1 MTAFDRS
8 ERFEHELPDILTAI
22 AAPRVPDYVDDLLAQ
37 AAATRQRPRRTFP
50 ERWLGMDAIADRG
63 SVSAFLWRPLIAAAL
78 FLALLAGAL
87 LLAGSQQRRVP
98 PPFGPAKN
106 GEIAFGEGDIYVRD
120 GIDGTSTLVIG
131 GPTFDFA
138 ASFTRDGQRLTFLRR
153 VSGSP
158 GTPTERLQ
166 LFVADPDG
174 SNVQPVS
181 GPLVTPDWSDMAPD
195 SSSVVIAAGQPGAGQ
210 QLFIADLDHPGP
222 LHHIDLGPNLEA
234 ETPNF
239 LGPSGAEIV
248 FRGTTVTPQGVR
260 HGIFTVDPGGHR
272 VKALTPTDG
281 TDANSGYTY
290 PQPSPDG
297 RYVAYWTWDEQ
308 LHGLRIH
315 VLDLHTGEDRTL
327 TDVGRSEGWATF
339 SPDSSRIIFQNYTT
353 ERDQVFVVP
362 VDGGGPR
369 LAMGPM
375 YRAVDNQA
383 VGGIFSPDG
392 KSVIVFDTATKE
404 SRIVDAAK
412 GGDGE
417 ILPWSAADI
426 SGWQR
431 LAP

>member
-22 AAPRVPDYVDDLLAQ
+22 APPRVPDYVEDLLAQ
-37 AAATRQRPRRTFP
+37 AAATRQRPRWTRA
-50 ERWLGMDAIADRG
+50 ERWFRMDTIADRG
-63 SVSAFLWRPLIAAAL
+63 SVPALPWRPLLVA
-78 FLALLAGAL
+78 AL
-87 LLAGSQQRRVP
+87 LLALIVSALLVAGSQQQRIP
-98 PPFGPAKN
+98 APFGPAKN
-106 GEIAFGEGDIYVRD
+106 GELAFGEGDIYLRD
-120 GIDGTSTLVIG
+120 GIDGASKLVIG

-138 ASFTRDGQRLTFLRR
+138 GNFTRDGQRLTFLRR
-153 VSGSP
+153 VSGTP
-158 GTPTERLQ
+158 GTPSERLQ
-166 LFVADPDG
+166 LFVADADG
-174 SNVQPVS
+174 SNLHAVS
-181 GPLVTPDWSDMAPD
+181 EPLVSPDWSDLAPD
-195 SSSVVIAAGQPGAGQ
+195 SSSLVVAAGEPAAGQH
-210 QLFIADLDHPGP
+210 LFVADLDQSGP
-222 LHHIDLGPNLEA
+222 LRQIDLGPNLDA
-234 ETPNF
+234 DTPNF
-239 LGPSGAEIV
+239 LGPTGAEIV
-248 FRGTTVTPQGVR
+248 FRGTRVTPQGVR
-260 HGIFTVDPGGHR
+260 HGLFAVHPDGRGLRAI
-272 VKALTPTDG
+272 TPTDG
-281 TDANSGYTY
+281 TDGNSGYSY

-297 RYVAYWTWDEQ
+297 HYVAYMVWDEQ
-308 LHGLRIH
+308 LHGLRVH
-315 VLDLHTGEDRTL
+315 VLDLQSGEDRNL
-327 TDVGRSEGWATF
+327 TDVGRSEGWASF

-353 ERDQVFVVP
+353 ERDQIFVTS
-362 VDGGGPR
+362 VDGTGPR